1 MDSNRIEEVENE
13 IIEEFGFF
21 SDWQDKYEYIIELGR
36 KLGGFPEDKRTDDNK
51 VKGCQSSVWLTTEAD
66 NGTIIFKADSDS
78 VIVKGL
84 IALLI
89 RVLSGKQPEEIM
101 NAKLE
106 FIDKI
111 GLKQH
116 LAGTRTNGLAAMI
129 KQMKM
134 YALAY
139 KAKEQLEHK
148 N

>member
-1 MDSNRIEEVENE
+1 MIEEIEKE
-13 IIEEFGFF
+13 IIDEFSFF
-21 SDWQDKYEYIIELGR
+21 TDWTDKYEYIIELGHR
-36 KLGGFPEDKRTDDNK
+36 LKNFPKDKMTDEYK
-51 VKGCQSSVWLTTEAD
+51 IKGCQSSVWLVTDLED
-66 NGTIIFKADSDS
+66 GKIDFKADSDS
-78 VIVKGL
+78 TIVKGL

-89 RVLSGKQPEEIM
+89 RVLSGQKPDDIL

-111 GLKQH
+111 GLRKH
-116 LAGTRTNGLAAMI
+116 LAPTRSNGLSAMI

-139 KAKEQLEHK
+139 KTKLTETA